1 MSKRNFYLI
10 LLLLLQINLLA
21 QDWADLGRYR
31 EDNARLIESKISES
45 SVVFIGNSITD
56 SWPSNMPE
64 FFEKNHYIG
73 RGISG
78 QTTPQMLVR
87 FRPDVIALKP
97 AVVVILAGTNDI
109 AENTGPATIEEIFG
123 NICSM
128 AELAEANNIKVVLCA
143 VLPAFDYSWRP
154 GLEPAE
160 KIVDLN
166 SLLKDYAKKSGH
178 VFLDYHSPMADKKNG
193 LIEAYTYDGVH
204 PNDAGY
210 QLMAT
215 MVEEVLSKILKK

>member
-1 MSKRNFYLI
+1 MSKRKFYLI
-10 LLLLLQINLLA
+10 LLLVLQFNLLA
-21 QDWADLGRYR
+21 QDFADLGRYR
-31 EDNARLIESKISES
+31 EDNARLIESKTSEN

-56 SWPSNMPE
+56 SWPSYMPD
-64 FFEKNHYIG
+64 FFQENHYVG

-87 FRPDVIALKP
+87 FRPDVIALSP
-97 AVVVILAGTNDI
+97 AAVVILAGTNDI

-128 AELAEANNIKVVLCA
+128 AELAAANNIKVVLCA
-143 VLPAFDYSWRP
+143 VLPAFDYPWRP

-160 KIVDLN
+160 KIVRLN
-166 SLLKDYAKKSGH
+166 SLLKDYASKNDH
-178 VFLDYHSPMADKKNG
+178 VFLDYHGPMADKKNG

-210 QLMAT
+210 KLMAA
-215 MVEEVLSKILKK
+215 MVKEVLSKILKL

>member
-1 MSKRNFYLI
+1 MSKRNFCLI
-10 LLLLLQINLLA
+10 LLLVLQFNLLA

-31 EDNARLIESKISES
+31 EDNARLIESKTYEN

-56 SWPSNMPE
+56 SWPSYMPE
-64 FFEKNHYIG
+64 FFQKNHYIG

-87 FRPDVIALKP
+87 FRPDVIALSP
-97 AVVVILAGTNDI
+97 AAVVILAGTNDI
-109 AENTGPATIEEIFG
+109 AENTGRATIEEIFG

-128 AELAEANNIKVVLCA
+128 VELAAANNIKVVLCA
-143 VLPAFDYSWRP
+143 VLPAFDYPWRP

-160 KIVDLN
+160 RIVRLN
-166 SLLKDYAKKSGH
+166 SLLKDYANKNGH
-178 VFLDYHSPMADKKNG
+178 VFLDYHGPMADKKNG
-193 LIEAYTYDGVH
+193 LIETYTYDGVH

-210 QLMAT
+210 KLMAA
-215 MVEEVLSKILKK
+215 MVKEVLSKILKQ